1 MKQQLLQLSMSV
13 SSFVKHTRVYKLLLI
28 WWLLVMGT
36 LEYFDHVKQYV
47 MLNVSSFIL
56 SYLLIWMFTS
66 FCTFFW
72 QANTIVADDIDH
84 GPGRNLTLVTSS
96 LHTEDSTDWVRRA
109 ATRNLIRSTTTPTK
123 RRSIPSRG
131 RLEDKTR
138 GS

>member
-66 FCTFFW
+66 VHFLTGQHDCCGRHRSRPRKKFNIGNFLTPHRGFDRLSQEGSDTEFDPL
-72 QANTIVADDIDH
+72 NDDSDEEEEYSI
-84 GPGRNLTLVTSS
+84 
-96 LHTEDSTDWVRRA
+96 
-109 ATRNLIRSTTTPTK
+109 TRKAWR
-123 RRSIPSRG
+123 
-131 RLEDKTR
+131 
-138 GS
+138 